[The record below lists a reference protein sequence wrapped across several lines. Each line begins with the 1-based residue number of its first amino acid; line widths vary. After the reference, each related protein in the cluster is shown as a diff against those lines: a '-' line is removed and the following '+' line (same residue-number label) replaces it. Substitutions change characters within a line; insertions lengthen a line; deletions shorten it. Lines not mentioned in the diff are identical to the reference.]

1 MEWIFVWCVA
11 SLGVGLAATPR
22 GRGSGTWFLIALVIS
37 PLLAILLLLLLPTA
51 EDVAKSRAQAT
62 GEAGDFRKCP
72 QCAEV
77 VRREAV
83 VCRFCHADL
92 VPPRQKTLL
101 ERRRDGDA

>member
-1 MEWIFVWCVA
+1 MEWVFVWCVA
-11 SLGVGLAATPR
+11 SVGVGLAATPR

-37 PLLAILLLLLLPTA
+37 PLLAVLLLLLLPTI
-51 EDVAKSRAQAT
+51 EETQRARARQD

-72 QCAEV
+72 RCAEV

-83 VCRFCHADL
+83 VCRFCQADL
-92 VPPRQKTLL
+92 VPPRSRTYL